1 MSRILRRAVLA
12 LIALPLAFGALAAQN
27 GTVTGHVRDEAGRP
41 LSGADVEVDGT
52 RHGSITGPDGSYV
65 ISDVPVGPHALVAT
79 MIGARPSRVHVN
91 VGLGTLVQDFIL
103 IPDPFRL
110 EELVV
115 SGTFNPATKLESST
129 AITTLTP
136 NVIESRMPRGTA
148 DLLRAV
154 PGVQVISNY
163 GEQGADVTVRG
174 LPVAANSSFRY
185 VGLLED
191 GLPAFEAQG
200 LLFAF
205 PDAMARLD
213 GMVERVEV
221 VRGGSAAVFGSS
233 TPGGIVN
240 LISRT
245 GGPTLAG
252 NLLSATGSQG
262 MQRFDG
268 DIGGPLGESW
278 RFNLGGYWRHDDG
291 VRPPGFAANR
301 GGQIRGNVTR
311 RTSWGHVRLFGKYLD
326 DRNVWY
332 MGIPFQNYRD
342 PRPIP
347 GGPDLGSGTTFSRQ
361 MLSLTMPDAYHP
373 GSTAQR
379 DLNGASTRYSMAQ
392 LEMMREMGDGWSL
405 TLRAKAMQA
414 SNRTNLM
421 IDVADPMPISGF
433 GPPAPKQIRYVAS
446 GEIVSDPEQVAALN
460 GNGLMTVHGLAFV
473 DQPVRNG
480 IANAEVARAVGNH
493 SLTAGV
499 YVSDYTT
506 RLKLLQQGVF
516 LDVRDHPQ
524 LIQVGIPGPDGSFNG
539 LTPGDGFAA
548 YNSGYWNLRNHTTVG
563 AAYLGDSWQVSDRLN
578 VDLAARVDRN
588 WSVGRNER
596 PVQPG
601 SVVDG
606 EVVGQIVPPG
616 YPSFEPTPQQSAAGL
631 FGSGLYRTW
640 DYSFGT
646 WSASAGANYR
656 FADRMAVYGRVSR
669 GTRIPT
675 SQQWTFQTSNGSQI
689 TGETNRGEV
698 ETTLQGE
705 LGLKA
710 SGARWTLLTTAF
722 YGSSRNLITTLH
734 RGQADGSFVFLPISG
749 DTRTVG
755 VEAEAALNPIHG
767 LQLRAVGT
775 FQDPRF
781 TRFEYDFFVPGDG
794 PFSGEQHRDY
804 AGNVLNDV
812 VRLLGDFSA
821 EYEWREWSANTNVR
835 YTGSRMANRPNT
847 LEIPGY
853 TELAAGLGR
862 SFGRV
867 HVELRGV
874 NLTDTRAIAQ
884 MASRTGED
892 VLRVHPDGTAETL
905 VTTGDAA
912 GTTMRSL
919 YTTGLGIL
927 PRTVA
932 VSLRYSF

>member
-1 MSRILRRAVLA
+1 MNRILRRAFPA
-12 LIALPLAFGALAAQN
+12 LVALPVASGTLAAQS
-27 GTVTGHVRDEAGRP
+27 GTVSGHVRDEGGRA
-41 LSGADVEVDGT
+41 LSGAQVLVAGTQRGAVTGGDGT
-52 RHGSITGPDGSYV
+52 YRITAIPAGPRT
-65 ISDVPVGPHALVAT
+65 LVAT
-79 MIGARPSRVHVN
+79 MIGSRPALARVN
-91 VGLGTLVQDFIL
+91 VAGGALVQDFTL
-103 IPDPFRL
+103 TPDPL
-110 EELVV
+110 HLDELVV

-136 NVIESRMPRGTA
+136 RVIESRMPRGTA
-148 DLLRAV
+148 DLLRTV
-154 PGVQVISNY
+154 PGVQVINNY

-174 LPVAANSSFRY
+174 LPVTANSSFRY
-185 VGLLED
+185 VSLLED

-213 GMVERVEV
+213 AMVERVEV

-233 TPGGIVN
+233 TPGGMVN

-245 GGPTLAG
+245 GGPALSG
-252 NLLSATGSQG
+252 SLHSATGSQG
-262 MQRFDG
+262 MQRLDG
-268 DIGGPLGESW
+268 DVGGPLGESW
-278 RFNLGGYWRHDDG
+278 RFNVGGYWRHDEG
-291 VRPPGFAANR
+291 VRPPGFPANR
-301 GGQIRGNVTR
+301 GGQLRVNVTR
-311 RTSWGHVRLFGKYLD
+311 LTSWGHARLFGKYLD

-332 MGIPFQNYRD
+332 MGIPFQNYRN
-342 PRPIP
+342 PEPIP

-361 MLSLTMPDAYHP
+361 TLSLSMPDAYRP

-379 DLNGASTRYSMAQ
+379 DLNGATTRYGMVQ
-392 LEMMREMGDGWSL
+392 GEMKREMGDGWSL
-405 TLRAKAMQA
+405 TLRAKAMQS

-421 IDVADPMPISGF
+421 IDVADPFPISGF

-446 GEIVSDPEQVAALN
+446 GEIVSDPARVTALN

-480 IANAEVARAVGNH
+480 TANLELARSLASH
-493 SLTAGV
+493 HLTAGV
-499 YVSDYTT
+499 YLSDYTT

-524 LIQVGIPGPDGSFNG
+524 LIQVGIPGPDGSFRG
-539 LTPGDGFAA
+539 LTPGNGFAA
-548 YNSGYWNLRNHTTVG
+548 YNSGYWNLRNHTTLA
-563 AAYLGDSWQVSDRLN
+563 AAYLGDTWQISDRLN
-578 VDLAARVDRN
+578 LDVAARVDRSR
-588 WSVGRNER
+588 SVGRNER

-601 SVVDG
+601 RVVEG
-606 EVVGQIVPPG
+606 EVVGQVVPTG
-616 YPSFEPTPQQSAAGL
+616 YPSFEPTPEQSAAGL
-631 FGSGLYRTW
+631 FGSGLHRTW
-640 DYSFGT
+640 DYTFGT

-656 FADRMAVYGRVSR
+656 LADRLALYGRVSR

-710 SGARWTLLTTAF
+710 SGARWTLLTTGF
-722 YGSSRNLITTLH
+722 YGSSKNLITTLH

-755 VEAEAALNPIHG
+755 VETEAALNPVHG
-767 LQLRAVGT
+767 LQFRAVAT
-775 FQDPRF
+775 LQDPRF
-781 TRFEYDFFVPGDG
+781 SRFEYDFFVPGDG

-804 AGNVLNDV
+804 AGNYLNDI
-812 VRLLGDFSA
+812 VRVLGDLTA
-821 EYEWREWSANTNVR
+821 DYEWQQWSANANVR

-862 SFGRV
+862 TFGRV

-892 VLRVHPDGTAETL
+892 VLRVNPDGTAESL
-905 VTTGDAA
+905 VTTGASA
-912 GTTMRSL
+912 GTTTRSN

-932 VSLRYSF
+932 LSLRYSF